1 MEQIKDAPYIRQME
15 RYGYCDGYES
25 FWRGDDDD
33 GQYTAPCPALNIGG
47 EHDG

>member
-25 FWRGDDDD
+25 FWREDDGDD
-33 GQYTAPCPALNIGG
+33 GQCTCPALSIGG